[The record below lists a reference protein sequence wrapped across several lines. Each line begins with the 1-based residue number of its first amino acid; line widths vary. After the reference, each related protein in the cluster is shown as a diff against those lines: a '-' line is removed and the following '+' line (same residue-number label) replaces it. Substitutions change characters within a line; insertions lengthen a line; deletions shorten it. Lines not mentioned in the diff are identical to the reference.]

1 MSKGHNFQII
11 SPNNVDIPPSKRV
24 WAELTDLLPKKQNI
38 KRGGEVALQWGNWTD
53 MTSAR

>member
-24 WAELTDLLPKKQNI
+24 WAELTDLLPKKQSI
-38 KRGGEVALQWGNWTD
+38 KRGGEVAL
-53 MTSAR
+53 